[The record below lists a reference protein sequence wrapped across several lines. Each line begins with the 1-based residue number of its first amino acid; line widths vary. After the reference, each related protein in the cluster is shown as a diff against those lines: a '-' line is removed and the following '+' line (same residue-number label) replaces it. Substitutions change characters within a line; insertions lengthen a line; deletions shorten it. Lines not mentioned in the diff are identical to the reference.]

1 MLSVA
6 ARAYASSAC
15 AVSVKLVNPYFSC
28 GPMAATSKRPV
39 PVLVFVPSVS
49 VKDARLSTGGEHA
62 LERFDLVDLVAEPLY
77 DEFALPHSVTPVL
90 FEPVAGAD
98 SDVVGQQQFAGD
110 GEDFT
115 AWPVEGDGRSGDVAG
130 VGAERQFVFGSAEP
144 FVVPA
149 SSGHTRMASSTMR
162 LPCSSSCM
170 ITEIVNSSNCMTA

>member
-1 MLSVA
+1 M
-6 ARAYASSAC
+6 
-15 AVSVKLVNPYFSC
+15 
-28 GPMAATSKRPV
+28 
-39 PVLVFVPSVS
+39 
-49 VKDARLSTGGEHA
+49 
-62 LERFDLVDLVAEPLY
+62 Y

-144 FVVPA
+144 FVVPGFVRPHSHGFFDDAPALLVFLHDHRDRELVELHDRVDPEEVLDSVDGA
-149 SSGHTRMASSTMR
+149 SALRFGFTDRTHTPRAVAVTSPRLRSIAKSSPSTVSDPVHVPVCR
-162 LPCSSSCM
+162 KREVSNVTRSS
-170 ITEIVNSSNCMTA
+170 